1 MANNVRSLNKVILVG
16 RVGRDPE
23 VTHIPSSN
31 SDVAKFSVATTEGYK
46 DRNQEWKERT
56 EWHNIVAWG
65 GIVQRIERTISRG
78 DLVLVEGKIRS
89 YKYKVGDEER
99 RGFEIRA
106 DNIYLLEK
114 NKSQRNLEGNQYG
127 SSNNQNS
134 ESDYN
139 VQQPPERDI
148 NDDISFDSESNDPF

>member
-23 VTHIPSSN
+23 ITHIPSSN
-31 SDVAKFSVATTEGYK
+31 SDVAKFSLATTEGYK

-65 GIVQRIERTISRG
+65 GIVQRIERSIAKG
-78 DLVLVEGKIRS
+78 DLVLVEGKIRT
-89 YKYKVGDEER
+89 YKYKVGEEDR

-106 DNIYLLEK
+106 DNVYLLEK
-114 NKSQRNLEGNQYG
+114 NRSSQRNEGSNYNSNASNISNDF
-127 SSNNQNS
+127 SS
-134 ESDYN
+134 
-139 VQQPPERDI
+139 QQPPERDI
-148 NDDISFDSESNDPF
+148 NDDISFDNETNDPF